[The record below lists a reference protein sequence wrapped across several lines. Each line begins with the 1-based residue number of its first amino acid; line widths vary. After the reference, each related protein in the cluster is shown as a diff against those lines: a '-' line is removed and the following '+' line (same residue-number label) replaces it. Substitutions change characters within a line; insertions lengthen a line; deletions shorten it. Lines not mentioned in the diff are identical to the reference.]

1 MRLAVRV
8 QGEDTALWA
17 ASVPA
22 AVVYVKPE
30 AFRLQAAGPQR
41 HALHALLA
49 RTA

>member
-8 QGEDTALWA
+8 QGEDTALRA

-22 AVVYVKPE
+22 AVVFVE
-30 AFRLQAAGPQR
+30 QGAFRLLAAVLPL
-41 HALHALLA
+41 HARRALLA